1 MQAQIRSLERQL
13 ACQLAQVKLEP
24 LVEDFVDRWMDAN
37 ELGQPCP
44 DMLELVQAAANRKSP
59 SSPST
64 SSTST
69 SDAASAKTKSPTKPA
84 SLKPSSTASPK
95 SAAATTAKPA
105 SAPPA
110 NSSAATP
117 TTCATSANPPPKETS
132 A

>member
-1 MQAQIRSLERQL
+1 MQTQIRSLERQL

-37 ELGQPCP
+37 ELGQPRP
-44 DMLELVQAAANRKSP
+44 DMLELVQA
-59 SSPST
+59 SS
-64 SSTST
+64 
-69 SDAASAKTKSPTKPA
+69 
-84 SLKPSSTASPK
+84 KPSSTASPK

-117 TTCATSANPPPKETS
+117 TTCATSSKETLARPS
-132 A
+132 FPA